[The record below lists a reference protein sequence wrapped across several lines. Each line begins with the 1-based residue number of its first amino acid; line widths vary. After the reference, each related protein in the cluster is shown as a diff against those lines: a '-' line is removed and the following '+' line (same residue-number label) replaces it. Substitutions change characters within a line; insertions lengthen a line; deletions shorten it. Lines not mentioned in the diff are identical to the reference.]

1 MLKQTSLAIAA
12 LMLACCVSYEP
23 LSIDLKRDTAAWQ
36 RLSQDLCRH
45 GALTRADAGRI
56 GLLLNPEL
64 NRARLTYARSTQ
76 MAKYAGL
83 WEDPALSAS
92 LERVLS
98 LNITNFAISPSLS
111 IPVTGSRKLA
121 RQVAE
126 QYKEADYWQMREKER
141 IFLSDLNTQCNAVLI
156 NRAKLE
162 LTRERLSQAQD
173 EQGRM
178 QKLLS
183 LGEVPFA
190 DMQVVNARV
199 NELVKQEQELHCQQA
214 ELRHALT
221 RTLGLHPTA
230 VSVELAAELP
240 SGMPEMVAA
249 PTAEQ
254 LLNLP
259 GLQAERAN
267 LGAGELELKAE
278 IRRQFPDISL
288 EPEFR
293 REDEANRIGSG
304 LGFTLPIWN
313 RNRAAIHKA
322 QADRAL
328 ACQKLVSTWRGLLQ
342 DAAEL
347 TEHQQHS
354 YTHCREGRERI
365 DALCAAQVRQEELYR
380 MGEVSL
386 PALAE
391 ARQEIFTLRLNYLD
405 CLGNL
410 LDCRSKLQSLK
421 PASL

>member
-1 MLKQTSLAIAA
+1 
-12 LMLACCVSYEP
+12 MLACCVSYEP

-83 WEDPALSAS
+83 WDDPALSAS

-98 LNITNFAISPSLS
+98 LGITNFGISPSLS
-111 IPVTGSRKLA
+111 IPVTGCRKLA

-141 IFLSDLNTQCNAVLI
+141 LFLCDLNMQCNAVLI

-162 LTRERLSQAQD
+162 LTRARLSRAQD
-173 EQGRM
+173 EQGSM

-199 NELVKQEQELHCQQA
+199 NELVKQEQELHCQEV

-240 SGMPEMVAA
+240 SGMPEMVPA

-259 GLQAERAN
+259 GLLAERAN

-304 LGFTLPIWN
+304 LGFTLPVWN

-322 QADRAL
+322 QTDRAL
-328 ACQKLVSTWRGLLQ
+328 ACQKLVSTWRGLLH

-365 DALCAAQVRQEELYR
+365 DALSSAETRQEELYR
-380 MGEVSL
+380 LGEVSL

-391 ARQEIFTLRLNYLD
+391 ARQEVFTLRLNYLD

-410 LDCRSKLQSLK
+410 LDCRTKLQSLK
-421 PASL
+421 PDSL